1 VTRRTESGGSVRSFV
16 GRSERAHVTALARL
30 SQASTIPLS
39 NQRLAAIFCPGSPAN
54 TSLSQGWGRSSR
66 KASLMQDHAKC
77 DQSLKCT
84 TEAVQ
89 TFFSSTICMTS
100 HLASRLGYAAKG
112 TCSEAGVMAV
122 LMMFSMLWPEQPK
135 FPLSGSSVSARSIV
149 QGYPPV
155 HCTTSTFVDFRPADS
170 G

>member
-1 VTRRTESGGSVRSFV
+1 
-16 GRSERAHVTALARL
+16 VTALARL

-54 TSLSQGWGRSSR
+54 TSLSQDGGGHLERLVSCKIMRSV
-66 KASLMQDHAKC
+66 

-149 QGYPPV
+149 QGYPPI
-155 HCTTSTFVDFRPADS
+155 HCTTSTLWIS
-170 G
+170 GLQIPVSSRYACEKSKHCPRYCRR